1 MKNLNLKN
9 FVEIPNL
16 EGYLINN
23 KGDVYSETSGK
34 LLKANNGTIEFYVD
48 GRKKKFNVAHL
59 VLLTFRGNPDNASR
73 VRYKNGDRSDAS
85 LGNLEWSIPAT
96 KTTKTSK
103 SAKAP
108 NVTKGTSTAGDT
120 SSSQGIF
127 DEIKRLKKQLT
138 MLQKKKDALA
148 KSNSVATLIK
158 ENLATIVEGLAK
170 GEKISTLTK
179 RVVGKVLSREVLS
192 NHLTKNCGVSLADLV
207 SIAKLYKAKPD
218 YVKSIVKLYNG
229 KMSNVVF
236 SK

>member
-1 MKNLNLKN
+1 MANINRKY

-16 EGYLINN
+16 DGYLINKKGEVFSMKSN
-23 KGDVYSETSGK
+23 KTLKVTDGIVEVYVRG
-34 LLKANNGTIEFYVD
+34 V
-48 GRKKKFNVAHL
+48 KKKMNVAHL
-59 VLLTFRGNPDNASR
+59 VLDTFKGNPHGAKR
-73 VRYKNGDRSDAS
+73 VNYKNGDKSDTS
-85 LGNLEWSIPAT
+85 LSNLEWSIPTA
-96 KTTKTSK
+96 KTSK
-103 SAKAP
+103 TSKTAR
-108 NVTKGTSTAGDT
+108 VTPAAGNAS
-120 SSSQGIF
+120 SSSQEIF
-127 DEIKRLKKQLT
+127 DEIRRLKKQLT

-158 ENLATIVEGLAK
+158 ENLATIVEGLAR

>member
-1 MKNLNLKN
+1 MVYRKGFTEIANLD
-9 FVEIPNL
+9 
-16 EGYLINN
+16 GYLINKKGEVFSMKSN
-23 KGDVYSETSGK
+23 KTLKVTDGVVEVYVG
-34 LLKANNGTIEFYVD
+34 GI
-48 GRKKKFNVAHL
+48 KKKINVAHL
-59 VLLTFRGNPDNASR
+59 VLETFKGNPHGAKR
-73 VRYKNGDRSDAS
+73 VNYKNGDKSDTS
-85 LGNLEWSIPAT
+85 LSNLEWSIPTA
-96 KTTKTSK
+96 KTSK
-103 SAKAP
+103 TSKTAK
-108 NVTKGTSTAGDT
+108 VTPAAGNAS
-120 SSSQGIF
+120 SSSQEIF

-229 KMSNVVF
+229 KMANMVF

>member
-1 MKNLNLKN
+1 MVHRKGFTEIANLD
-9 FVEIPNL
+9 
-16 EGYLINN
+16 GYLINKKGEVFSMKSN
-23 KGDVYSETSGK
+23 KTLKVTDGVVEVYVG
-34 LLKANNGTIEFYVD
+34 GI
-48 GRKKKFNVAHL
+48 KKKINVAHL
-59 VLLTFRGNPDNASR
+59 VLETFKGNPQGAKR
-73 VRYKNGDRSDAS
+73 VKYKNGDKSDTS
-85 LGNLEWSIPAT
+85 LSNLEWSIPAS

-103 SAKAP
+103 TAM
-108 NVTKGTSTAGDT
+108 VTPAAGNT
-120 SSSQGIF
+120 SSSSQEIF

-179 RVVGKVLSREVLS
+179 RVVGKVLSRKVLS

-207 SIAKLYKAKPD
+207 SIAKLHKARPD
-218 YVKSIVKLYNG
+218 YVKSIVRLYNG
-229 KMSNVVF
+229 NMANMVF

>member
-1 MKNLNLKN
+1 MVYRKGFTEIANLD
-9 FVEIPNL
+9 
-16 EGYLINN
+16 GYLINKKGEVFSMKSN
-23 KGDVYSETSGK
+23 KTLKVTDGVVEVYVG
-34 LLKANNGTIEFYVD
+34 GI
-48 GRKKKFNVAHL
+48 KKKINVAHL
-59 VLLTFRGNPDNASR
+59 VLETFKGNPQGAKR
-73 VRYKNGDRSDAS
+73 VKYKNGDKSDTS
-85 LGNLEWSIPAT
+85 LSNLEWSIPAS

-103 SAKAP
+103 TAM
-108 NVTKGTSTAGDT
+108 VTPAAGNT
-120 SSSQGIF
+120 SSSSQEIF

-207 SIAKLYKAKPD
+207 SIAKLHKARPD
-218 YVKSIVKLYNG
+218 YVKSIVRLYNG
-229 KMSNVVF
+229 KMANVVF

>member
-1 MKNLNLKN
+1 MANINRKY

-16 EGYLINN
+16 DGYLINKKGEVFSMKSN
-23 KGDVYSETSGK
+23 KTLKVTDGIVEVYVRG
-34 LLKANNGTIEFYVD
+34 V
-48 GRKKKFNVAHL
+48 KKKMNVAHL
-59 VLLTFRGNPDNASR
+59 VLDTFKGNPHGAKR
-73 VRYKNGDRSDAS
+73 VNYKNGDKSDTS
-85 LGNLEWSIPAT
+85 LSNLEWSIPTA
-96 KTTKTSK
+96 KTSK
-103 SAKAP
+103 TSKTAR
-108 NVTKGTSTAGDT
+108 VTPAAGNAS
-120 SSSQGIF
+120 SSSQEIF
-127 DEIKRLKKQLT
+127 DEIRRLKKQLT

-158 ENLATIVEGLAK
+158 ENLATRVEGLAR

>member
-1 MKNLNLKN
+1 MVYRKGFTEIANLD
-9 FVEIPNL
+9 
-16 EGYLINN
+16 GYLINKKGEVFSMKSN
-23 KGDVYSETSGK
+23 KTLKVTDGVVEVYVG
-34 LLKANNGTIEFYVD
+34 GI
-48 GRKKKFNVAHL
+48 KKKINVAHL
-59 VLLTFRGNPDNASR
+59 VLETFKGNPHGAKR
-73 VRYKNGDRSDAS
+73 VNYKNGDKGDTS
-85 LGNLEWSIPAT
+85 LSNLEWSIPAT

-103 SAKAP
+103 TAK
-108 NVTKGTSTAGDT
+108 VTPAAGNAS
-120 SSSQGIF
+120 SSSQEIF

-229 KMSNVVF
+229 KMANMVF

>member
-1 MKNLNLKN
+1 MVHRKGFTEIANLD
-9 FVEIPNL
+9 
-16 EGYLINN
+16 GYLINKKGEVFSMKSN
-23 KGDVYSETSGK
+23 KTLKVTDGVVEVYVG
-34 LLKANNGTIEFYVD
+34 GI
-48 GRKKKFNVAHL
+48 KKKINVAHL
-59 VLLTFRGNPDNASR
+59 VLETFKGNPQGAKR
-73 VRYKNGDRSDAS
+73 VKYKNGDKSDTS
-85 LGNLEWSIPAT
+85 LSNLEWSIPAS

-103 SAKAP
+103 TAM
-108 NVTKGTSTAGDT
+108 VTPAAGNT
-120 SSSQGIF
+120 SSSSQEIF

-207 SIAKLYKAKPD
+207 SIAKLHKARPD
-218 YVKSIVKLYNG
+218 YVKSIVRLYNG
-229 KMSNVVF
+229 KMANMVF

>member
-1 MKNLNLKN
+1 MVHRKGFTEIANLD
-9 FVEIPNL
+9 
-16 EGYLINN
+16 GYLINKKGEVFSMKSN
-23 KGDVYSETSGK
+23 KT
-34 LLKANNGTIEFYVD
+34 LKVTDGVVEVYVD
-48 GRKKKFNVAHL
+48 GIKKKINVAHL
-59 VLLTFRGNPDNASR
+59 VLETFKGNPHGAKR
-73 VRYKNGDRSDAS
+73 VNYKNGDKSDTS
-85 LGNLEWSIPAT
+85 LSNLEWSIPAS

-103 SAKAP
+103 TAM
-108 NVTKGTSTAGDT
+108 VTPAAGNT
-120 SSSQGIF
+120 SSSSQEIF

-207 SIAKLYKAKPD
+207 SIAKLHKARPD
-218 YVKSIVKLYNG
+218 YVKSIVRLYNG
-229 KMSNVVF
+229 KMANVVF

>member
-1 MKNLNLKN
+1 MVYRKGFTEIANLD
-9 FVEIPNL
+9 
-16 EGYLINN
+16 GYLINKKGEVFSMKSN
-23 KGDVYSETSGK
+23 KTLKVTDGVVEVYVG
-34 LLKANNGTIEFYVD
+34 GI
-48 GRKKKFNVAHL
+48 KKKINVAHL
-59 VLLTFRGNPDNASR
+59 VLETFKGNPHGAKR
-73 VRYKNGDRSDAS
+73 VNYKNGDKGDTS
-85 LGNLEWSIPAT
+85 LSNLEWSIPAT

-103 SAKAP
+103 TAK
-108 NVTKGTSTAGDT
+108 VTPAAGNAS
-120 SSSQGIF
+120 SSSQEIF

-229 KMSNVVF
+229 KMANVVF

>member
-1 MKNLNLKN
+1 MVYRKGFTEIANLD
-9 FVEIPNL
+9 
-16 EGYLINN
+16 GYLINKKGEVFGMKSN
-23 KGDVYSETSGK
+23 KTLKVTDGVVEVYVG
-34 LLKANNGTIEFYVD
+34 GI
-48 GRKKKFNVAHL
+48 KKKINVAHL
-59 VLLTFRGNPDNASR
+59 VLETFKGNPQGAKR
-73 VRYKNGDRSDAS
+73 VKYKNGDKSDTS
-85 LGNLEWSIPAT
+85 LSNLEWSIPAS

-103 SAKAP
+103 TAM
-108 NVTKGTSTAGDT
+108 VTPAAGNT
-120 SSSQGIF
+120 SSSSQEIF

-229 KMSNVVF
+229 KMANVVF

>member
-1 MKNLNLKN
+1 MVYRKGFTEIANLD
-9 FVEIPNL
+9 
-16 EGYLINN
+16 GYLINKKGEVFSMKSN
-23 KGDVYSETSGK
+23 KTLKVTDGVVEVYVG
-34 LLKANNGTIEFYVD
+34 GI
-48 GRKKKFNVAHL
+48 KKKINVAHL
-59 VLLTFRGNPDNASR
+59 VLETFKGNPHGAKR
-73 VRYKNGDRSDAS
+73 VNYKNGDKSDTS
-85 LGNLEWSIPAT
+85 LSNLEWSIPAS

-103 SAKAP
+103 TAM
-108 NVTKGTSTAGDT
+108 VTPAAGNT
-120 SSSQGIF
+120 SSSSQEIF

>member
-1 MKNLNLKN
+1 MVYRKGFTEIANLD
-9 FVEIPNL
+9 
-16 EGYLINN
+16 GYLINKKGEVFSMKSN
-23 KGDVYSETSGK
+23 KTLKVTDGVVEVYVG
-34 LLKANNGTIEFYVD
+34 GI
-48 GRKKKFNVAHL
+48 KKKINVAHL
-59 VLLTFRGNPDNASR
+59 VLETFKGNPHGAKR
-73 VRYKNGDRSDAS
+73 VNYKNGDKSDTS
-85 LGNLEWSIPAT
+85 LSNLEWSIPAS

-103 SAKAP
+103 TAM
-108 NVTKGTSTAGDT
+108 VTPAAGNT
-120 SSSQGIF
+120 SSSSQEIF

-158 ENLATIVEGLAK
+158 ENLATIIEGLAN

-207 SIAKLYKAKPD
+207 SIAKLHKARPD
-218 YVKSIVKLYNG
+218 YVKSIVRLYNG
-229 KMSNVVF
+229 KMANVVF

>member
-1 MKNLNLKN
+1 MVYRKG
-9 FVEIPNL
+9 FTEIANL
-16 EGYLINN
+16 EGYLINKKGEVFSMKSN
-23 KGDVYSETSGK
+23 KTLKVTDGVVEVYVG
-34 LLKANNGTIEFYVD
+34 GI
-48 GRKKKFNVAHL
+48 KKKINVAHL
-59 VLLTFRGNPDNASR
+59 VLETFKGNPQGAKR
-73 VRYKNGDRSDAS
+73 VNYKNGDKSDTS
-85 LGNLEWSIPAT
+85 LSNLEWSIPAS

-103 SAKAP
+103 TAM
-108 NVTKGTSTAGDT
+108 VTPAAGNT
-120 SSSQGIF
+120 SSSSQEIF

>member
-1 MKNLNLKN
+1 MVYRKGFTEIANLD
-9 FVEIPNL
+9 
-16 EGYLINN
+16 GYLINKKGEVFSMKSN
-23 KGDVYSETSGK
+23 KTLKVTDGIVEVYVG
-34 LLKANNGTIEFYVD
+34 GI
-48 GRKKKFNVAHL
+48 KKKINVAHL
-59 VLLTFRGNPDNASR
+59 VLETFKGNPHGAKR
-73 VRYKNGDRSDAS
+73 VNYKNGDKSDTS
-85 LGNLEWSIPAT
+85 LSNLEWSIPTA
-96 KTTKTSK
+96 KTSK
-103 SAKAP
+103 TSKTAK
-108 NVTKGTSTAGDT
+108 VTPAAGNAS
-120 SSSQGIF
+120 SSSQEIF

-158 ENLATIVEGLAK
+158 ENLATIVEGLAR

>member
-1 MKNLNLKN
+1 MVYRKGFTEIANLD
-9 FVEIPNL
+9 
-16 EGYLINN
+16 GYLINKKGEVFSMKSN
-23 KGDVYSETSGK
+23 KTLKVTDGVVEVYVG
-34 LLKANNGTIEFYVD
+34 GI
-48 GRKKKFNVAHL
+48 KKKINVAHL
-59 VLLTFRGNPDNASR
+59 VLETFKGNPQGAKR
-73 VRYKNGDRSDAS
+73 VKYKNGDKSDTS
-85 LGNLEWSIPAT
+85 LSNLEWSIPAS

-103 SAKAP
+103 TAM
-108 NVTKGTSTAGDT
+108 VTPAAGNT
-120 SSSQGIF
+120 SSSSQEIF

-158 ENLATIVEGLAK
+158 ENLATIIEGLAN

>member
-1 MKNLNLKN
+1 MVNRKGFTEIANLD
-9 FVEIPNL
+9 
-16 EGYLINN
+16 GYLINKKGEVFSMKSN
-23 KGDVYSETSGK
+23 KTLKVTDGVVEVYVG
-34 LLKANNGTIEFYVD
+34 GI
-48 GRKKKFNVAHL
+48 KKKINVAHL
-59 VLLTFRGNPDNASR
+59 VLETFKGNPHGAKR
-73 VRYKNGDRSDAS
+73 VNYKNGDKSDTS
-85 LGNLEWSIPAT
+85 LSNLEWYIPAT

-103 SAKAP
+103 SAKAL

-120 SSSQGIF
+120 SSSQGILN
-127 DEIKRLKKQLT
+127 EIKRLKKQLT

-179 RVVGKVLSREVLS
+179 RVVGKVLSRKVLS

-207 SIAKLYKAKPD
+207 SIAKLYKAKPN

>member
-1 MKNLNLKN
+1 MVHRKGFTEIANLD
-9 FVEIPNL
+9 
-16 EGYLINN
+16 GYLINKKGEVFSMKSN
-23 KGDVYSETSGK
+23 KTLKVTDGIVEVYVRG
-34 LLKANNGTIEFYVD
+34 V
-48 GRKKKFNVAHL
+48 KKKMNVAHL
-59 VLLTFRGNPDNASR
+59 VLETFKGNPHGAKR
-73 VRYKNGDRSDAS
+73 VNYKNGDKSDTS
-85 LGNLEWSIPAT
+85 LSNLEWSIPTA
-96 KTTKTSK
+96 KTSK
-103 SAKAP
+103 TSKTAR
-108 NVTKGTSTAGDT
+108 VTPAAGNAS
-120 SSSQGIF
+120 SSSQEIF
-127 DEIKRLKKQLT
+127 DEIRRLKKQLT

-158 ENLATIVEGLAK
+158 ENLATIVEGLAR

>member
-1 MKNLNLKN
+1 MVYRKGFTEIANLD
-9 FVEIPNL
+9 
-16 EGYLINN
+16 GYLINKKGEVFSMKSN
-23 KGDVYSETSGK
+23 KTLKVTDGVVEVYVG
-34 LLKANNGTIEFYVD
+34 GI
-48 GRKKKFNVAHL
+48 KKKINVAHL
-59 VLLTFRGNPDNASR
+59 VLETFKGNPQGAKR
-73 VRYKNGDRSDAS
+73 VKYKNGDKSDTS
-85 LGNLEWSIPAT
+85 LSNLEWSIPAS
-96 KTTKTSK
+96 KT
-103 SAKAP
+103 AM
-108 NVTKGTSTAGDT
+108 VTPAAGNT
-120 SSSQGIF
+120 SSSSQEIF

>member
-1 MKNLNLKN
+1 MVYRKGFTEIANLD
-9 FVEIPNL
+9 
-16 EGYLINN
+16 GYLINKKGEVFSMKSN
-23 KGDVYSETSGK
+23 KTLKVTDGVVEVYVG
-34 LLKANNGTIEFYVD
+34 GI
-48 GRKKKFNVAHL
+48 KKKINVAHL
-59 VLLTFRGNPDNASR
+59 VLETFKGNPQGAKR
-73 VRYKNGDRSDAS
+73 VKYKNGDKSDTS
-85 LGNLEWSIPAT
+85 LSNLEWSIPAS

-103 SAKAP
+103 TAM
-108 NVTKGTSTAGDT
+108 VTPAAGNT
-120 SSSQGIF
+120 SSSSQEIF

>member
-1 MKNLNLKN
+1 MVYRKGFTEIANLD
-9 FVEIPNL
+9 
-16 EGYLINN
+16 GYLINKKGEVFSMKSN
-23 KGDVYSETSGK
+23 KTLKVTDGIVEVYVG
-34 LLKANNGTIEFYVD
+34 GI
-48 GRKKKFNVAHL
+48 KKKINVAHL
-59 VLLTFRGNPDNASR
+59 VLETFKGNPHGAKR
-73 VRYKNGDRSDAS
+73 VNYKNGDKSDTS
-85 LGNLEWSIPAT
+85 LSNLEWSIPTA
-96 KTTKTSK
+96 KTSK
-103 SAKAP
+103 TSKTAK
-108 NVTKGTSTAGDT
+108 VTPAAGNT
-120 SSSQGIF
+120 SSSSQEIF

-158 ENLATIVEGLAK
+158 ENLATIVEGLAR

>member
-1 MKNLNLKN
+1 MVYRKGFTEIANLD
-9 FVEIPNL
+9 
-16 EGYLINN
+16 GYLINKKGEVFSMKSN
-23 KGDVYSETSGK
+23 KTLKVTDGIVEVYVG
-34 LLKANNGTIEFYVD
+34 GV
-48 GRKKKFNVAHL
+48 KKKINVAHL
-59 VLLTFRGNPDNASR
+59 VLETFKGNPHGAKR
-73 VRYKNGDRSDAS
+73 VNYKNGDKSDTS
-85 LGNLEWSIPAT
+85 LSNLEWSIPTA
-96 KTTKTSK
+96 KTSK
-103 SAKAP
+103 TSKTAK
-108 NVTKGTSTAGDT
+108 VTPAAGNAS
-120 SSSQGIF
+120 SSSQEIF

-158 ENLATIVEGLAK
+158 ENLATIVEGLAR

>member
-1 MKNLNLKN
+1 M
-9 FVEIPNL
+9 
-16 EGYLINN
+16 
-23 KGDVYSETSGK
+23 S
-34 LLKANNGTIEFYVD
+34 
-48 GRKKKFNVAHL
+48 
-59 VLLTFRGNPDNASR
+59 
-73 VRYKNGDRSDAS
+73 
-85 LGNLEWSIPAT
+85 NLEWSIPTA
-96 KTTKTSK
+96 KTSKTSK

-120 SSSQGIF
+120 SPSQEIF

-158 ENLATIVEGLAK
+158 ENLATIVEGLAN

-229 KMSNVVF
+229 KMSSVVF

>member
-1 MKNLNLKN
+1 MVYRKGFTEIANLD
-9 FVEIPNL
+9 
-16 EGYLINN
+16 GYLINKKGEVFSMKSN
-23 KGDVYSETSGK
+23 KTLRVTDGVVEVYVG
-34 LLKANNGTIEFYVD
+34 GI
-48 GRKKKFNVAHL
+48 KKKINVAHL
-59 VLLTFRGNPDNASR
+59 VLETFKGNPHGAKR
-73 VRYKNGDRSDAS
+73 VNYKNGDKSDTS
-85 LGNLEWSIPAT
+85 LSNLEWSIPAT

-103 SAKAP
+103 TAM
-108 NVTKGTSTAGDT
+108 VTPAAGNT
-120 SSSQGIF
+120 SSSSQEIF

>member
-1 MKNLNLKN
+1 MVYRKGFTEIANLD
-9 FVEIPNL
+9 
-16 EGYLINN
+16 GYLINKKGEVFSMKSN
-23 KGDVYSETSGK
+23 KTLKVTDGIVEVYVG
-34 LLKANNGTIEFYVD
+34 GI
-48 GRKKKFNVAHL
+48 KKKINVAHL
-59 VLLTFRGNPDNASR
+59 VLETFKGNPHGAKR
-73 VRYKNGDRSDAS
+73 VNYKNGDKSDTS
-85 LGNLEWSIPAT
+85 LSNLEWSIPTA
-96 KTTKTSK
+96 KTSK
-103 SAKAP
+103 TSKTAK
-108 NVTKGTSTAGDT
+108 VTPAAGNAS
-120 SSSQGIF
+120 SSSQEIF

-158 ENLATIVEGLAK
+158 ENLATIVEGLAR

-229 KMSNVVF
+229 KMSSVVF

>member
-1 MKNLNLKN
+1 MANINRKY

-16 EGYLINN
+16 DGYLIN
-23 KGDVYSETSGK
+23 KQGDVYSEKSGK

-59 VLLTFRGNPDNASR
+59 VLETFKGNPHGAKR
-73 VRYKNGDRSDAS
+73 VKYKNGDKSDTS
-85 LGNLEWSIPAT
+85 LSNLEWSIPAT

-103 SAKAP
+103 SAKAS

-127 DEIKRLKKQLT
+127 NEIKRLKKQIT
-138 MLQKKKDALA
+138 ILQKKKDALA

>member
-1 MKNLNLKN
+1 MVYRKGFTEIANLD
-9 FVEIPNL
+9 
-16 EGYLINN
+16 GYLINKKGEVFSMKSN
-23 KGDVYSETSGK
+23 KT
-34 LLKANNGTIEFYVD
+34 LKVTDGVVEVYVD
-48 GRKKKFNVAHL
+48 GIKKKINVAHL
-59 VLLTFRGNPDNASR
+59 VLETFKGNPHGAKR
-73 VRYKNGDRSDAS
+73 VNYKNGDKSDTS
-85 LGNLEWSIPAT
+85 LSNLEWSIPAS

-103 SAKAP
+103 TAM
-108 NVTKGTSTAGDT
+108 VTPAAGNT
-120 SSSQGIF
+120 SSSSQDIF
-127 DEIKRLKKQLT
+127 DEIKRLKKQLA

-207 SIAKLYKAKPD
+207 SIAKLHKARPD
-218 YVKSIVKLYNG
+218 YVKSIVRLYNG
-229 KMSNVVF
+229 KMANVVF